1 MIEIWKYISSF
12 SAKASSD
19 TYAAAWAY
27 ELHAIKIETGRIKL
41 ALSEP
46 FRRDGSTE
54 LIFPLLLNTY
64 FVLLMCLY
72 IKC

>member
-19 TYAAAWAY
+19 TY

-46 FRRDGSTE
+46 FRRDGSAE

-64 FVLLMCLY
+64 FV
-72 IKC
+72 